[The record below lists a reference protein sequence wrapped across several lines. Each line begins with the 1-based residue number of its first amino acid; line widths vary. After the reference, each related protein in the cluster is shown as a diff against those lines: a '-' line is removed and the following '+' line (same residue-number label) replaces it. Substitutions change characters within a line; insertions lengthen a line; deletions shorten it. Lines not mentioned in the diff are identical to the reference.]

1 MIWQMKWQRFGRM
14 SILFKKIDIRHL
26 LMRSF
31 MFFAFLFASCSHKEL
46 ASNQI
51 SVLSNHI
58 ERVQDNLS
66 RVDGKAVV
74 IEKWLRSH

>member
-1 MIWQMKWQRFGRM
+1 
-14 SILFKKIDIRHL
+14 
-26 LMRSF
+26 